1 MRPRHVALLILG
13 VAAVSTSAPM
23 IRLADAPPLAV
34 AFYRN
39 LFAAALLLPLAVARH
54 RDELRALGRRRAGAL
69 LLAGGFL
76 AVHFAAWIPSVTLT
90 TVAASTVLV
99 TSQPVWA
106 AAGSRL
112 LFGERIPRSAVLG
125 IAVAL
130 AGAVLISGADFAV
143 SARAFAGDLLALL
156 GAVTAAGYLLT
167 GRRLRQDLSLAAYTG
182 VVYTVCAA
190 LLLLAMLATR
200 TPLSGFE
207 PKVWLLFALMA
218 LGPQILGHT
227 VFNYLLRDLD
237 ATVVAV
243 AIMGEPVGASLLALA
258 LFGEVPPASAVA
270 GGLLVLAGIYV
281 AVTAQARR
289 PVEAPV
295 E

>member
-1 MRPRHVALLILG
+1 MRPRHVALLVLG

-39 LFAAALLLPLAVARH
+39 AFAAAVLLPLALVRH
-54 RDELRALGRRRAGAL
+54 RSELSALGRRRFGALFVAGA
-69 LLAGGFL
+69 FL
-76 AVHFAAWIPSVTLT
+76 AIHFAAWIPSVSLT

-99 TSQPVWA
+99 TSQPIWA
-106 AAGSRL
+106 AAGARVIL
-112 LFGERIPRSAVLG
+112 GERVRRSALVG

-130 AGAVLISGADFAV
+130 GGAVLISGADFAL
-143 SARAFAGDLLALL
+143 STRAFAGDLLALG

-167 GRRLRQDLSLAAYTG
+167 GRRLRQHLSLAAYTG
-182 VVYTVCAA
+182 VVYSVCA
-190 LLLLAMLATR
+190 LLLLAAALLSG
-200 TPLSGFE
+200 TPLTGFE

-237 ATVVAV
+237 TTLVAV

-258 LFGEVPPASAVA
+258 LFGEVPPWSAVL
-270 GGLLVLAGIYV
+270 GGALILTGIYV

-289 PVEAPV
+289 QADAPV